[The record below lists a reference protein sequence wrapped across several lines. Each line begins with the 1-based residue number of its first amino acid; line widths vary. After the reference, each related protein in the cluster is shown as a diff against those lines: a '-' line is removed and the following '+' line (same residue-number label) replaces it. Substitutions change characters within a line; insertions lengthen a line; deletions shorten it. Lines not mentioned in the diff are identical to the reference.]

1 MAKDDHSDKKKE
13 RNKIEIIFPA
23 SDCVVEDLERT
34 GVLPPTLFRLKSS
47 SVFLFYKKWD
57 LPSPHHVK
65 TITSIIRICL
75 YHSCFRGGAVH
86 PTSPNGQLGKFFF
99 KISRNIWSGEFHND
113 DRVRPNDIA
122 LGVEERVHTTHIK
135 YSIEFQ
141 FFLTCRLGLCPLHIV
156 WQNSIWCRYCLSFL
170 LTCNF

>member
-1 MAKDDHSDKKKE
+1 M
-13 RNKIEIIFPA
+13 
-23 SDCVVEDLERT
+23 EDLERT

-47 SVFLFYKKWD
+47 SVFLFLFTKSNQIKSENY
-57 LPSPHHVK
+57 PPPHDVK
-65 TITSIIRICL
+65 TITSITRKCL

-141 FFLTCRLGLCPLHIV
+141 FFSPAEFAHFISYDKTPFGADIV
-156 WQNSIWCRYCLSFL
+156 
-170 LTCNF
+170 

>member
-1 MAKDDHSDKKKE
+1 M
-13 RNKIEIIFPA
+13 
-23 SDCVVEDLERT
+23 
-34 GVLPPTLFRLKSS
+34 
-47 SVFLFYKKWD
+47 
-57 LPSPHHVK
+57 K

-141 FFLTCRLGLCPLHIV
+141 FFSPAEFAHFISYDKTPFGADIV
-156 WQNSIWCRYCLSFL
+156 
-170 LTCNF
+170 

>member
-1 MAKDDHSDKKKE
+1 MTKKREKF
-13 RNKIEIIFPA
+13 EIIFPA

-47 SVFLFYKKWD
+47 SVFLFLFTKSNRIKSENY
-57 LPSPHHVK
+57 PPPHHVK
-65 TITSIIRICL
+65 TITSITRICL

-86 PTSPNGQLGKFFF
+86 PTSPNGQLGKSFFL
-99 KISRNIWSGEFHND
+99 ISRNLRNGEFHD
-113 DRVRPNDIA
+113 DTCVKPNDTA

-141 FFLTCRLGLCPLHIV
+141 FFSPAEWACAHFISYDKTPFGADIV
-156 WQNSIWCRYCLSFL
+156 
-170 LTCNF
+170 